1 MDIGGMT
8 QLLGGINNQQ
18 NNNNQAQQ
26 APAIPGAPAQQTGN
40 NVGTD
45 FGAAALFEPTPV
57 SDTIQQ
63 QTPQSVQQM
72 WNHHQQ
78 QVDSFRRMIET
89 LINQQAERQGLAFG
103 NFMPNEIE
111 VTPEMRAEAAEMVE
125 EGGYFSVEETAA
137 RIIGFAVALSGG
149 DERHIATLERG
160 MERGFAMAERMWGDQ
175 LPEIS
180 QQTHEAVREAF
191 EQWRTG
197 GVDAIALLNR

>member
-1 MDIGGMT
+1 MDISGMT
-8 QLLGGINNQQ
+8 QLLGGVNNQQ
-18 NNNNQAQQ
+18 NNNPAQQ
-26 APAIPGAPAQQTGN
+26 TSAIPGAPTPPAGN
-40 NVGTD
+40 NAGTD
-45 FGAAALFEPTPV
+45 FGAAAIFEPTPLP
-57 SDTIQQ
+57 DTINQH
-63 QTPQSVQQM
+63 TPQSVQQM
-72 WNHHQQ
+72 WNSHQQ

-103 NFMPNEIE
+103 TFTPNQVE

-149 DERHIATLERG
+149 DERHIAALERG
-160 MERGFAMAERMWGDQ
+160 MERGFAMAERMWGDA

-197 GVDAIALLNR
+197 GVEAIALLNR